1 MVCDIH
7 NKEVTSNSPSK
18 IRGGGARATGAL
30 KITLSEDASVS
41 VSASRTIDAP
51 ALTGTPSYPR
61 GGVSRGI
68 SVAESPGIGACDN
81 WF

>member
-1 MVCDIH
+1 MVDNIH
-7 NKEVTSNSPSK
+7 DRVVTSNSPSK

-30 KITLSEDASVS
+30 KIIPLEDASVS

-61 GGVSRGI
+61 GEVL
-68 SVAESPGIGACDN
+68 
-81 WF
+81 

>member
-1 MVCDIH
+1 MVDNIH
-7 NKEVTSNSPSK
+7 DRVVTSNSPSK

-30 KITLSEDASVS
+30 KINPLEDASVS

-61 GGVSRGI
+61 GGVL
-68 SVAESPGIGACDN
+68 
-81 WF
+81 

>member
-1 MVCDIH
+1 MVDNIH
-7 NKEVTSNSPSK
+7 DRVVTSNSPSK
-18 IRGGGARATGAL
+18 SRGGGARATGVL
-30 KITLSEDASVS
+30 KIIPLEDASVS

-68 SVAESPGIGACDN
+68 SLAEYPGIGACDN

>member
-1 MVCDIH
+1 MVCVIH

-30 KITLSEDASVS
+30 KTMPQDTTSVS
-41 VSASRTIDAP
+41 VRASQTIDAP
-51 ALTGTPSYPR
+51 ALSGTPSYPR

-68 SVAESPGIGACDN
+68 SLANPRGEGL
-81 WF
+81 

>member
-1 MVCDIH
+1 MVDNIH
-7 NKEVTSNSPSK
+7 DRVVTSNSPSK

-30 KITLSEDASVS
+30 KITPLEYASVS

-61 GGVSRGI
+61 GGVL
-68 SVAESPGIGACDN
+68 
-81 WF
+81 

>member
-1 MVCDIH
+1 MVDNIH
-7 NKEVTSNSPSK
+7 DRVVTSNSPSK

-30 KITLSEDASVS
+30 KITPLEDASVS

-61 GGVSRGI
+61 VGVSRGI
-68 SVAESPGIGACDN
+68 SLAECPGIEACDN

>member
-1 MVCDIH
+1 MVDNIH
-7 NKEVTSNSPSK
+7 DRVVTSNSLSK

-30 KITLSEDASVS
+30 KINPLEDASVS

-61 GGVSRGI
+61 GGVL
-68 SVAESPGIGACDN
+68 
-81 WF
+81 

>member
-1 MVCDIH
+1 MVDNIH
-7 NKEVTSNSPSK
+7 DRVVTSNSPSK

-30 KITLSEDASVS
+30 KIIPLEDASVS

-61 GGVSRGI
+61 GGVL
-68 SVAESPGIGACDN
+68 
-81 WF
+81 